1 MKKILILIF
10 VLISTFISAQIN
22 NSKWNFVGPISEN
35 LQNGNLFETSRL
47 NKIAIDPVNELN
59 LATAGFFG
67 GLWISKNGGDYWESL
82 PTHTI
87 KINQVDFG
95 FNGVAAIDFNNNNE
109 LFLANL
115 FHPVITGDKEDRNMF
130 TNKLF
135 KYNFNTNKFHSLGDI
150 PNNGQ
155 EYLVYKIKVNP
166 YNYNEIFVGTSIGL
180 FKSTNSGST
189 WFLVNNINHVIRDI
203 EIEKNGRNQIV
214 YYLSGTKI
222 INGNTNNER
231 RRFIGEPI
239 VLRSIDG
246 ISFIELCD
254 LKNSFSEVKNLLN
267 GNGPDLVDTY
277 CPEICIAKR
286 DLLNNTDWEVLYIY
300 TSVLKENKVSI
311 GRYNLQRLDINGI
324 QNSCDIIQT
333 SIINDGRDHTPH
345 RLAIDFD
352 PLNEQIYYGGVTL
365 KRNSVGAVTDN
376 KRWGTSSLITS
387 PHQIHDDIQDIII
400 KSNKIYV
407 ASDGGINISTIN
419 SNNQVLFEAKNN
431 GLNIALINGFS
442 GASKDPNYY
451 LIGLQDIIHTQLFD
465 QSILKNRFT
474 PETHENDGGVI
485 NNFNNNLIVL
495 DKSSYFKDY
504 QVSLD
509 GGESLSKIYDERL
522 GGNKFGV
529 NTYFQD
535 PFRNRKYLGL
545 MSEIQEYDF
554 IQNRFNP
561 KIKFNNCSNL
571 SSDFYNTIIQ
581 MSFNRNNPNK
591 IHVIT
596 SSEFK
601 NGNVFKFI
609 GDNFDEIK
617 DPINSCNKNN
627 LPNWQDIT
635 PTWGLSSNVNN
646 SNLKF
651 NYILP
656 SQNLT
661 RMTSMVSSN
670 LDENVIYISLR
681 KDLDKNVTVIKYENG
696 FWYNYSQGIP
706 ESESVSTMVIDVES
720 NDGIYAVTEKSVYY
734 RDLSLSS
741 WIKFDNNWP
750 KTLSKQIE
758 INQLERTLRA
768 GTYGK
773 GIWKTAL
780 KCPDKADVTE
790 SDQTI
795 DNKFVEA
802 NNIYSTAIIKSNNY
816 VVYKAANQIVLN
828 NGFKAESGCSFK
840 AYIQTCENQNYEN
853 NNEAYFDKR
862 GTIQNLFNNTT
873 PINLKKDSL
882 NNEQVFNLNLFPNPS
897 NGLFTL
903 EANINFENAILKIYD
918 LNGKLLINQTL
929 NPSVKK
935 QELDL
940 REFGIGMYF
949 INFIKGDINI
959 SKKIIIN

>member
-1 MKKILILIF
+1 
-10 VLISTFISAQIN
+10 
-22 NSKWNFVGPISEN
+22 
-35 LQNGNLFETSRL
+35 
-47 NKIAIDPVNELN
+47 
-59 LATAGFFG
+59 
-67 GLWISKNGGDYWESL
+67 
-82 PTHTI
+82 
-87 KINQVDFG
+87 
-95 FNGVAAIDFNNNNE
+95 
-109 LFLANL
+109 
-115 FHPVITGDKEDRNMF
+115 
-130 TNKLF
+130 
-135 KYNFNTNKFHSLGDI
+135 
-150 PNNGQ
+150 
-155 EYLVYKIKVNP
+155 
-166 YNYNEIFVGTSIGL
+166 
-180 FKSTNSGST
+180 
-189 WFLVNNINHVIRDI
+189 
-203 EIEKNGRNQIV
+203 
-214 YYLSGTKI
+214 
-222 INGNTNNER
+222 
-231 RRFIGEPI
+231 
-239 VLRSIDG
+239 
-246 ISFIELCD
+246 
-254 LKNSFSEVKNLLN
+254 
-267 GNGPDLVDTY
+267 
-277 CPEICIAKR
+277 
-286 DLLNNTDWEVLYIY
+286 
-300 TSVLKENKVSI
+300 
-311 GRYNLQRLDINGI
+311 LQRLDINGI

-333 SIINDGRDHTPH
+333 TIVNDGDATPH

-352 PLNEQIYYGGVTL
+352 PLNEQIYYGGVKL
-365 KRNSVGAVTDN
+365 RRNAVGDIIRNSI
-376 KRWGTSSLITS
+376 WGVNSIINY
-387 PHQIHDDIQDIII
+387 PHQIHNDIQDIII
-400 KSNKIYV
+400 KNNKIYV

-419 SNNQVLFEAKNN
+419 SNKQVLFEAKNY

-451 LIGLQDIIHTQLFD
+451 LIGLHDIVHTQLYD

-474 PETHENDGGVI
+474 HFTHENDGGII
-485 NNFNNNLIVL
+485 NNFDNNLIVL
-495 DKSSYFKDY
+495 DLSTYNRSYR
-504 QVSLD
+504 VSLD
-509 GGESLSKIYDERL
+509 GGENLSGIYDESM
-522 GGNKFGV
+522 GGNKFGH

-535 PFRNRKYLGL
+535 PFRNRKFKGIWGGL
-545 MSEIQEYDF
+545 LEYDF
-554 IQNRFNP
+554 SLNRFVQ
-561 KIKFNNCSNL
+561 KINFNNQSCSFLN
-571 SSDFYNTIIQ
+571 SHFSHSIINI
-581 MSFNRNNPNK
+581 SFNRNNPNK
-591 IHVIT
+591 IHLIT
-596 SSEFK
+596 DSESGI
-601 NGNVFKFI
+601 NGNVYKFI
-609 GDNFDEIK
+609 GNNFDEINSSNFSCFRNNS
-617 DPINSCNKNN
+617 PI
-627 LPNWQDIT
+627 WQSIT
-635 PTWGLSSNVNN
+635 PTWNLPPNSNN
-646 SNLKF
+646 SNIQF
-651 NYILP
+651 PYTP
-656 SQNLT
+656 SGTIHLT
-661 RMTSMVSSN
+661 SLVSSN
-670 LDENVIYISLR
+670 LDENVIYVSLR
-681 KDLDKNVTVIKYENG
+681 KGMDKNITVIKYENG
-696 FWYNYSQGIP
+696 LWYNYSHGIP
-706 ESESVSTMVIDVES
+706 ENESVSTMVIDIES
-720 NDGIYAVTEKSVYY
+720 NDGIYAITEKSVYY

-750 KTLSKQIE
+750 KTLGRQTE

-873 PINLKKDSL
+873 PSNLKKDSL